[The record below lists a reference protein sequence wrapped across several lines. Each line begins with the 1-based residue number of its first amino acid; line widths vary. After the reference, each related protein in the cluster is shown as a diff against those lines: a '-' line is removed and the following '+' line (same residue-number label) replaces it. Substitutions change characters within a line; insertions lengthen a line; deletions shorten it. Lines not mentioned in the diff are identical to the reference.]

1 MSKAE
6 VSFAEKAKKAA
17 EREKGA
23 KSVLVIQSTKD
34 ARTGSVKFS
43 DRVVTIPADSDMDSY
58 LKEIVEPKK
67 EAKSTA

>member
-6 VSFAEKAKKAA
+6 TSFADKAKKAA

-23 KSVLVIQSTKD
+23 KSVLVIQSSKD
-34 ARTGSVKFS
+34 ARTGAIKFS
-43 DRVVTIPADSDMDSY
+43 DRVVSVPHDSDMDSY